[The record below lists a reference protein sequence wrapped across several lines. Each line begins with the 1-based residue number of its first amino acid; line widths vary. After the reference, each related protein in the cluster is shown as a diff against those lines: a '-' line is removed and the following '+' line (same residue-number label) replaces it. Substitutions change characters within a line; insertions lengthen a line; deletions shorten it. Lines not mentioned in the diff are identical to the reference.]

1 MAEFTKIF
9 KNLLSLPKLSRGPRP
24 KASSPRAKTKVG
36 LRLVKDPVEVP
47 AQNFD
52 AIVVRIELNGHTQ
65 VFLEKKSELVCPLLN
80 EYFSR
85 AHDIIQRYGGI
96 SHQQIGDEIIFYFK
110 DESPGTAALALSCVR
125 SLVELA
131 QKIEQSLAKTEEP
144 YFKVKA
150 CLAPGVLHLLSLASG
165 TALTGLPFIETANL
179 LSHFDDKSKNLV
191 CFYSKSHHG
200 FSFLC
205 DVENFRDS
213 VLRNF
218 REPATVA
225 RVTQFRDQKSFLTR
239 KSFQSAAYFRADQ
252 DIQQMVEYFSENLSF
267 ETEEN
272 FFLAF
277 RFVRNLQFKTATPEL
292 VDAVTH
298 LLQSALQRNKENWVS
313 DRGLASA
320 ISIVKHIVPQSMVTE
335 ELIEIISQGLEHSDP
350 RICANAIAALG
361 ELQENSVYLKSYI
374 HSNNN
379 RVSSEALLA
388 AGKENLTAE
397 LVGKIETQFHS
408 KNPLHQA
415 SAAYVSQSL
424 IAHYRSLDEEFYQN
438 SPELQSLEN
447 FTHTPVKKAA

>member
-1 MAEFTKIF
+1 MAEFSKIF
-9 KNLLSLPKLSRGPRP
+9 KNLLGLSKLSPTAFPKTLPKA
-24 KASSPRAKTKVG
+24 KAKAG
-36 LRLVKDPVEVP
+36 LRLVAAEDQEPT
-47 AQNFD
+47 QNFD

-85 AHDIIQRYGGI
+85 AHDIIQRYGGV

-110 DESPGTAALALSCVR
+110 DESPGTAALALSCIR
-125 SLVELA
+125 TLVELA
-131 QKIEQSLAKTEEP
+131 QRIEQSLEKTDEP

-150 CLAPGVLHLLSLASG
+150 CMAPGVLHILPLASG

-179 LSHFDDKSKNLV
+179 LSHFDDRSKNLV
-191 CFYSKSHHG
+191 CFYGKSHHG

-205 DVENFRDS
+205 DVENFKES

-225 RVTQFRDQKSFLTR
+225 RVTQFRDQQSFVSR
-239 KSFQSAAYFRADQ
+239 KNFQSASYFRGDRDVQ
-252 DIQQMVEYFSENLSF
+252 TMVEYFTEHLSF
-267 ETEEN
+267 ESEEN
-272 FFLAF
+272 FVQAF
-277 RFVRNLQFKTATPEL
+277 KFIRSLHFKTATPEL
-292 VDAVTH
+292 VDSVTA
-298 LLQSALQRNKENWVS
+298 LLKTALQRNQQNWVS
-313 DRGLASA
+313 DRALASA
-320 ISIVKHIVPQSMVTE
+320 ISLVKHIVPYTMVTA
-335 ELIEIISQGLEHSDP
+335 ELVEVLCEGLEHADP

-361 ELQENSVYLKSYI
+361 ELQENSVYLKNYI

-388 AGKENLTAE
+388 AGKENLTPE
-397 LVGKIETQFHS
+397 LIEKIEKQFQS

-424 IAHYRSLDEEFYQN
+424 VEHYRNLDEEFYRN
-438 SPELQSLEN
+438 SSELRSLES
-447 FTHTPVKKAA
+447 FSRAPVKKAA